1 MAQFAQS
8 PKKGEQRNLGI
19 DCPNSSSS
27 QSVKSDEKA
36 IAPQNDMR
44 PQPRGKGKEAV
55 RSIKA
60 TYSSDPKNMVHKGV
74 SFSEAILE
82 SILHGA
88 FTVDLDFNITSF
100 NRSAENITGFKRSEA
115 VGMKCYHVFRA
126 DICKS
131 SCALKKSMQTGRD
144 VCNQLV
150 TIKDIDGDDV
160 QINVCTSVLRNDK
173 MEIIGGVETF
183 RDISS
188 IMRLSNAISKKYSF
202 QNIISKNEKIQKIF
216 STLPSIAAS
225 DSTVLIEGPSGSGKE
240 LFAKAIHTLAEREG
254 KFVALNCAALPDTLL
269 ESELFGYKKGAFTGA
284 NTDKLGRFALAEKG
298 TIFLDEIGDISP
310 ALQLKLLRVLQ
321 EKEYEPLGGTETLKT
336 DVRVIAAT
344 NKNIKEQIDKGAFR
358 EDLFF
363 RLNVIKISL
372 PSLAER
378 KEDIPLL
385 AHHFIEKF
393 NALKKKNIESVSPKV
408 LNILMNYDYPGNI
421 RELENI
427 IEYCF
432 VLCQGNIIN
441 PECLPDGIKES
452 MQATSPHDNLPE
464 TAQPLSSA
472 EAATIVAALHMFNG
486 NRGKTAEHLG
496 IEKTTLWRKM
506 KKYKIHYPVKKKQTT
521 EQEAARQEPRVE
533 KKPEASALN
542 RKKILIVDDN
552 QDSRE
557 LVQKVLAKDNYI
569 LLEAVDGEDA
579 LHKIIKEK
587 PDLVLMDISMPKID
601 GLELTHRVKKDKEL
615 RDIKIVALTAH
626 VMPSDRERALSL
638 GCLDYIVKPINVREF
653 GSQIKRL
660 LTEPS

>member
-1 MAQFAQS
+1 MDF
-8 PKKGEQRNLGI
+8 
-19 DCPNSSSS
+19 PNSSAG
-27 QSVKSDEKA
+27 QPMKKDEKNT
-36 IAPQNDMR
+36 APQNAGHARRREKD
-44 PQPRGKGKEAV
+44 RGPIKD
-55 RSIKA
+55 IKA
-60 TYSSDPKNMVHKGV
+60 TYCPDPKKMVHKGV

-82 SILHGA
+82 SIVHGA
-88 FTVDLDFNITSF
+88 FTVDRHFNITSF
-100 NRSAENITGFKRSEA
+100 NRSAENITGFKRNEA
-115 VGMKCYHVFRA
+115 IGMKCYHVFRA
-126 DICKS
+126 DICKDH
-131 SCALKKSMQTGRD
+131 CALKKSMETGRD
-144 VCNQLV
+144 VCNQMV

-160 QINVCTSVLRNDK
+160 QITVCTSVLHNDK
-173 MEIIGGVETF
+173 LEIVGGVETF
-183 RDISS
+183 RDISA
-188 IMRLSNAISKKYSF
+188 IVRLRQAISGKYCF
-202 QNIISKNEKIQKIF
+202 HNIISKNEKIQKIF

-240 LFAKAIHTLAEREG
+240 LFAKAIHTLAKRQG

-284 NTDKLGRFALAEKG
+284 NSDKLGRFALAEKG

-321 EKEYEPLGGTETLKT
+321 EKEYEPLGGTETLKA

-363 RLNVIKISL
+363 RLNVIKITL
-372 PSLAER
+372 PPLSER

-385 AHHFIEKF
+385 TQHFIDKF
-393 NALKKKNIESVSPKV
+393 NALQQKNIESVSPKV
-408 LNILMNYDYPGNI
+408 LNILMSYDYPGNI

-432 VLCQGNIIN
+432 VLCQGNTID
-441 PECLPDGIKES
+441 PECLPEGIRES
-452 MQATSPHDNLPE
+452 IPTDSDVGHPPE
-464 TAQPLSSA
+464 AAQPLSTA
-472 EAATIVAALHMFNG
+472 EAATISAALRMFNG

-506 KKYKIHYPVKKKQTT
+506 KKYNIHYPVKKKPPAVPETL
-521 EQEAARQEPRVE
+521 PRESGSE
-533 KKPEASALN
+533 KTGESDAGI

-557 LVQKVLAKDNYI
+557 LVRKILAKDGYR
-569 LLEAVDGEDA
+569 LFEAVDGEDA

-601 GLELTHRVKKDKEL
+601 GLELTHRVKKDEEL

-626 VMPSDRERALSL
+626 AMPQDRERALSL
-638 GCLDYIVKPINVREF
+638 GCLDYITKPINVREF
-653 GSQIKRL
+653 AGLIKRL
-660 LTEPS
+660 LTDFPPNQP